1 MDKQK
6 LSTKFA
12 LILSVVFL
20 GGLLISGMILWQT
33 LQRRAQAE
41 VTEKGLLLV
50 TTMNAIR
57 SYTSGHIQPLLADK
71 IATEPQFI
79 LETVPAYSARTVF
92 DGVRLSSDYANYF
105 YKEATLNPT
114 NPADLADDFERAIVE
129 QMRQDNQLKELSGFR
144 TVNGEQLF
152 YIARPLPV
160 GSESCLSCHSDPAV
174 APASLIATYGS
185 QNGFGW
191 QLGEV
196 VAAQMVYVPAG
207 ELFNAALRSFL
218 TIIAIFLVVF
228 ATAILVLNIL
238 LKRLVIQPVHTMGS
252 LALEISAD
260 KIVPQALDSEPFTG
274 LTRRTDELG
283 QLASVFRN
291 MAREVYAR
299 TQNLKQQVQE
309 LRIEIDVFKR
319 QKQVEEI
326 VETDFFKDLQS
337 KARKMRADHDERWP
351 ISPTAD
357 TDEFKEH
364 ET

>member
-1 MDKQK
+1 MDRQK

-12 LILSVVFL
+12 LILSVVFT
-20 GGLLISGMILWQT
+20 GGLLVSGMILWQT

-79 LETVPAYSARTVF
+79 LETVPAFSARTVF
-92 DGVRLSSDYANYF
+92 DGVRLNPDYANYY

-144 TVNGEQLF
+144 TVNGERLF

-160 GSESCLSCHSDPAV
+160 GSESCLGCHSDPAV

-185 QNGFGW
+185 ENGFGW
-191 QLGEV
+191 QFGEV

-207 ELFNAALRSFL
+207 ELFNSALRSFL
-218 TIIAIFLVVF
+218 TIIVIFLIVF

-260 KIVPQALDSEPFTG
+260 KIIPQALDAEPFTG

-299 TQNLKQQVQE
+299 TQSLKQQVHE

-326 VETDFFKDLQS
+326 VETEFFKDLQS
-337 KARKMRADHDERWP
+337 KARRMRTQHGQQVNTRNKTETDGFSGHD
-351 ISPTAD
+351 T
-357 TDEFKEH
+357 
-364 ET
+364 